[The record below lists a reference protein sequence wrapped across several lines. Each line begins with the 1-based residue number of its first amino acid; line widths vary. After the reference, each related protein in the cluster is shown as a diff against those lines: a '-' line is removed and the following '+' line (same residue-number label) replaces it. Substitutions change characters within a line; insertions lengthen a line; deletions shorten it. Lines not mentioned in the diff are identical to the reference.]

1 MSRIER
7 VVSALP
13 DGFDELR
20 SDADDEGFRN
30 MARLAADW
38 ASGAERFDAPGAA
51 LFAAF
56 DGDLLAGLG
65 GVTREPTEP
74 EGALRRMR
82 RFYVRPAFRRR
93 GHGEA
98 LVAAAL
104 GTAQGNL
111 VLVHSSAYAMPFWDA
126 AGFDRSTRPGITHE
140 RAL

>member
-7 VVSALP
+7 VVDALP

-20 SDADDEGFRN
+20 ADADGEGFRN
-30 MARLAADW
+30 MARLAEDW
-38 ASGAERFDAPGAA
+38 ASGVERFDEPGTG

-56 DGDLLAGLG
+56 DGALLAGLG
-65 GVTREPTEP
+65 GVTREPTDP
-74 EGALRRMR
+74 DLVRMR

-104 GTAQGNL
+104 DVARGNR
-111 VLVHSSAYAMPFWDA
+111 VLVHSSGYAMRFWDA